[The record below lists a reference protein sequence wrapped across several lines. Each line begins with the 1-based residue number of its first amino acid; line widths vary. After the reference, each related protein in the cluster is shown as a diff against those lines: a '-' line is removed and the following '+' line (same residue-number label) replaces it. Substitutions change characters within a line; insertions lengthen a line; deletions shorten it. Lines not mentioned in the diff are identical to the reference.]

1 MSKSAKNNNPKWK
14 NIKLRDQSFEI
25 LKAYRTSGTD
35 DDYIFPILD
44 NSKDLDNPSTFDS
57 EKGNKNAVINKL
69 LKEIAQRAGIEQNL
83 TFHIARHSFARYA
96 ASQEMSVYSIS
107 KALAHSDLKTTQVY
121 LESFDVKLLDKE
133 MDELFSSEE

>member
-1 MSKSAKNNNPKWK
+1 MFSFYNAGIHYGDLCRLKWSNIVDGRLKYLMSKSAKNNNPKWK

-69 LKEIAQRAGIEQNL
+69 PRK
-83 TFHIARHSFARYA
+83 
-96 ASQEMSVYSIS
+96 
-107 KALAHSDLKTTQVY
+107 
-121 LESFDVKLLDKE
+121 
-133 MDELFSSEE
+133 